1 MLKKTDLHNFVDD
14 NTITAV
20 CDQLADLI
28 RILETEGQ
36 LSVEWFKENEMVVN
50 SDKFQAIVI
59 INVGLSPS
67 KKFYYYLLQ

>member
-14 NTITAV
+14 NAITAV

-28 RILETEGQ
+28 NILETEGQ

-59 INVGLSPS
+59 IKVGLSPS
-67 KKFYYYLLQ
+67 KKIYYYLLQ